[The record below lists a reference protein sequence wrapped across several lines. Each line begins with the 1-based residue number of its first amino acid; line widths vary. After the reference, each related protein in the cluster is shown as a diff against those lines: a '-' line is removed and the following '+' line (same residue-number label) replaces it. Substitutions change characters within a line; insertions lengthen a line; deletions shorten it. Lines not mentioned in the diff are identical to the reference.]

1 MLSDAIQD
9 YLKTIYLLQ
18 ENREAVATSTVAARL
33 GVTAPSV
40 SAMLRK
46 LAGRKLV
53 CYAPYQGVLLTRAGE
68 RIALAVL
75 RRHRILELYL
85 ARVLGYRWDQV
96 HAEADRLEHAISA
109 ECGERLF
116 QALGRPTRDPHGH
129 PIPTRTGAVPFVA
142 LAPLAEV
149 PVGTPA
155 LIAWVSDQ
163 DPAMLRSLG
172 ARGLGLGT
180 AVTVLAKK
188 PFGGP
193 ITVRSGNRAHVLG
206 PALVRQIR
214 VTACRTP

>member
-9 YLKTIYLLQ
+9 YLKTIYALQ
-18 ENREAVATSTVAARL
+18 EDREAVATSTVAARL

-40 SAMLRK
+40 SAMLKK
-46 LAGRKLV
+46 LADRKLV
-53 CYAPYQGVLLTRAGE
+53 RYAPYQGVQLTHAGE

-85 ARVLGYRWDQV
+85 SRILGYRWDQV

-116 QALGRPTRDPHGH
+116 RALGRPTRDPHGH
-129 PIPTRTGAVPFVA
+129 PIPTRTGAVPSVA

-155 LIAWVSDQ
+155 VIAWVSDR
-163 DPAMLRSLG
+163 DPAMLRSLRT
-172 ARGLGLGT
+172 RGLGLDT
-180 AVTVLAKK
+180 AVTVLAKA
-188 PFGGP
+188 PCDGP

-206 PALVRQIR
+206 AALARQIR
-214 VTACRTP
+214 VVAHRTA